1 MLNSSRGIL
10 IIPFLIFT
18 LLASAQI
25 NTVSP
30 YSRLGAGQISA
41 PDFSRALSFGGAMVG
56 VNDPLN
62 INLSNPASYA
72 SLGLTTFE
80 LGFKIGLLEQRQET
94 PTPLNIS
101 NSSAGLRYFSVGVPL
116 TSWWSSAAALKPYS
130 FRGYAIASQ
139 GKVATTPG
147 ADSLSISNI
156 IEGSGGLNQLIWGNA
171 FKVADGLSLGVNA
184 AFVFGKLQES
194 TSIRINGNNTPND
207 TRIINSDNV
216 RGINIEAGALYTMPL
231 KNDRELSLGVTFAN
245 ASNLSANSNRLTYTY
260 AVDGTGIERPVDSL
274 VFIQDKEGTFTLPGS
289 VAFGASYGKGINP
302 NTLQHAWLL
311 SADYHLN
318 TGSQFRDATGN
329 SQGLVDGFRAE
340 AGALFTPRYAFTK
353 FDRSNAY
360 WSAVEY
366 RFGAFYENTPLR
378 VSGSQIT
385 DYGITFGLGLPVR
398 QRGLAPGEVK
408 VSTVNTGIVLGRRGT
423 LDNGLIQENYLN
435 FFIGITLND
444 KWFIKY
450 KYR

>member
-1 MLNSSRGIL
+1 MLNNSRGIL
-10 IIPFLIFT
+10 IVPFLIFT

-41 PDFSRALSFGGAMVG
+41 LDFSRALSFGGAMVG
-56 VNDPLN
+56 VNDRLN

-80 LGFKIGLLEQRQET
+80 LGFKVGLLEQRQEI
-94 PTPLNIS
+94 PTSVNIS
-101 NSSAGLRYFSVGVPL
+101 NSSAGLRYFAVGVPL
-116 TSWWSSAAALKPYS
+116 NSWWSGAVALKPYS

-139 GKVATTPG
+139 GKVETTIG
-147 ADSLSISNI
+147 EDSLSISNT

-171 FKVADGLSLGVNA
+171 FKVAEGLSLGINA

-194 TSIRINGNNTPND
+194 TSIRINGNSSPND
-207 TRIINSDNV
+207 TRIINRDNV
-216 RGINIEAGALYTMPL
+216 RGLNIETGALYSLPL
-231 KNDRELSLGVTFAN
+231 KNDRELSLGLTFAN
-245 ASNLSANSNRLTYTY
+245 ASNLSAISNRLTYTY
-260 AVDGTGIERPVDSL
+260 TVNGVGNEVPIDSL
-274 VFIQDKEGTFTLPGS
+274 IFDEDKEGTFTLPGS
-289 VAFGASYGKGINP
+289 LAFGVSYGKGVNT

-311 SADYHLN
+311 SADYHIN
-318 TGSQFRDATGN
+318 MGSQFKDATGDD
-329 SQGLVDGFRAE
+329 QGLINGFRAE
-340 AGALFTPRYAFTK
+340 AGGLFTPRYAFAK
-353 FDRSNAY
+353 YDRNTSY

-366 RFGAFYENTPLR
+366 RFGAFYENTPLVVR
-378 VSGSQIT
+378 GNQLT
-385 DYGITFGLGLPVR
+385 DYGITFGLGLPVQ

-408 VSTVNTGIVLGRRGT
+408 ISTINTGVVLGRRGT

-435 FFIGITLND
+435 FFIGITLD
-444 KWFIKY
+444 DRWFIKY